1 MAPHLCGATFLKM
14 ANVMHNTNLDKLTDY
29 PFDRL
34 RTLLNGIDAPE
45 GIEPMIMS
53 LGEPQHPSPALLAET
68 VNKHADQWAKYPPI
82 AGTPDLLAAIT
93 GWLTKRY
100 ELKSGFIDAGQ
111 NVVAVSGTREA
122 LYMAGDIAIP
132 PEKNSQQPA
141 VLIPNPFYQ
150 VYIGAAMMNQA
161 EPVYMSATPENSFLP
176 DFSALD
182 EATLKRTALAFL
194 CTPSNPQGAVA
205 DLEYLKNAIT
215 LARKYDF
222 VLAIDE
228 CYAEIYDQT
237 PPPGGLE
244 ATQALGGSLDNVLVF
259 HSLSKRSNAPGLR
272 SGFVAGDPDLIQKF
286 KTLRNYGGASVP
298 IPLLAASAALWRD
311 DSHVEENRKLYREK
325 FDRAD
330 QLLAGRFEYYRPAG
344 GFYLWLNVG
353 DGEAAA
359 AKLWGEAGVRVI
371 PGGYL
376 ARPDSSGTNPGAPYI
391 RIALV
396 QEPEFISEALSR
408 IVETLS

>member
-122 LYMAGDIAIP
+122 LYMPGDIAIP

-228 CYAEIYDQT
+228 CYAEIYVQT
-237 PPPGGLE
+237 PPP
-244 ATQALGGSLDNVLVF
+244 
-259 HSLSKRSNAPGLR
+259 
-272 SGFVAGDPDLIQKF
+272 
-286 KTLRNYGGASVP
+286 
-298 IPLLAASAALWRD
+298 
-311 DSHVEENRKLYREK
+311 
-325 FDRAD
+325 
-330 QLLAGRFEYYRPAG
+330 
-344 GFYLWLNVG
+344 
-353 DGEAAA
+353 
-359 AKLWGEAGVRVI
+359 
-371 PGGYL
+371 
-376 ARPDSSGTNPGAPYI
+376 
-391 RIALV
+391 
-396 QEPEFISEALSR
+396 
-408 IVETLS
+408 

>member
-1 MAPHLCGATFLKM
+1 
-14 ANVMHNTNLDKLTDY
+14 MHNTNLDNLVDY

-34 RTLLNGIDAPE
+34 RTLLNGIDAPANKT
-45 GIEPMIMS
+45 PMIMS
-53 LGEPQHPSPALLAET
+53 LGEPQHPSPSLLADT
-68 VNKHADQWAKYPPI
+68 VNKFSDQWAKYPPI
-82 AGTPDLLAAIT
+82 AGTPDLLKAVS

-100 ELKSGFIDAGQ
+100 NLKLNSVDATQ
-111 NVVAVSGTREA
+111 NIVVVSGTREA

-132 PEKNSQQPA
+132 PEKNNQQPV

-150 VYIGAAMMNQA
+150 VYIGATIMNGA
-161 EPVYMSATPENSFLP
+161 EPVYMPAIPANGFLP
-176 DFSALD
+176 DFDSL
-182 EATLKRTALAFL
+182 EKSILERTALAFL
-194 CTPSNPQGAVA
+194 CTPSNPQGAIA
-205 DLEYLKNAIT
+205 SLDYLKNAIE

-222 VLAIDE
+222 VLAVDE
-228 CYAEIYDQT
+228 CYAEIYDQS

-244 ATQALGGSLDNVLVF
+244 ACQALGAGFQNVLVF

-272 SGFVAGDPDLIQKF
+272 SGFVAGDPDLIQKY

-298 IPLLAASAALWRD
+298 IPLLEASAALWRD
-311 DSHVEENRKLYREK
+311 DAHVEENRRLYRQK
-325 FDRAD
+325 FDIAD
-330 QLLAGRFEYYRPAG
+330 QILNGHFDYYRPAG

-376 ARPDSSGTNPGAPYI
+376 ARPDTSGTNPGTPYI

-396 QEPEFISEALSR
+396 QDPGFISEALIS
-408 IVETLS
+408 ITKTLI

>member
-1 MAPHLCGATFLKM
+1 
-14 ANVMHNTNLDKLTDY
+14 MHNSNLDKLTDY

-34 RTLLNGIDAPE
+34 RALLNGIDAPSDK
-45 GIEPMIMS
+45 EPMIMS
-53 LGEPQHPSPALLAET
+53 LGEPQHPSPALLADT

-82 AGTPDLLAAIT
+82 AGTPDLLDAIKE
-93 GWLTKRY
+93 WLTKRY
-100 ELKSGFIDAGQ
+100 DLKADYVEASQ
-111 NVVAVSGTREA
+111 NIVAVSGTREA

-132 PEKNSQQPA
+132 PEKNGQQPA
-141 VLIPNPFYQ
+141 VLLPNPFYQ
-150 VYIGAAMMNQA
+150 VYIGAAMMSGA
-161 EPVYMSATPENSFLP
+161 EPVYMSATPENNFLP
-176 DFSALD
+176 DFAAID
-182 EATLKRTALAFL
+182 EATLNRTALAYL

-205 DLEYLKNAIT
+205 SLDYLKKAIT

-222 VLAIDE
+222 VLAVDE
-228 CYAEIYDQT
+228 CYAEIYDKT

-244 ATQALGGSLDNVLVF
+244 ACQDLGDDFKNVLVF

-272 SGFVAGDPDLIQKF
+272 SGFIAGDPDLIKKF
-286 KTLRNYGGASVP
+286 KILRNYGGASLP

-311 DSHVEENRKLYREK
+311 DAHVEENRKLYREK

-330 QLLAGRFEYYRPAG
+330 QILNGRFDYYRPEG

-353 DGEAAA
+353 DGEKAA

-371 PGGYL
+371 PGAYL
-376 ARPDSSGTNPGAPYI
+376 ARPDATGINPGAPYI

-396 QEPEFISEALSR
+396 QEPEFIGEALGR

>member
-1 MAPHLCGATFLKM
+1 MY
-14 ANVMHNTNLDKLTDY
+14 NTNLDKLTDY

-34 RTLLNGIDAPE
+34 RALLNGVDAPADK
-45 GIEPMIMS
+45 EPLIMS
-53 LGEPQHPSPALLAET
+53 LGEPQHPSPTLLMEAI
-68 VNKHADQWAKYPPI
+68 NKHADQWAKYPPI
-82 AGTPDLLAAIT
+82 AGTPDLLDAIRD
-93 GWLTKRY
+93 WLNTRY
-100 ELKSGFIDAGQ
+100 NLADGMIEASENIC
-111 NVVAVSGTREA
+111 AVSGTREA

-132 PEKNSQQPA
+132 PQKNGGEPV

-150 VYIGAAMMNQA
+150 VYIGAAMMSRA
-161 EPVYMSATPENSFLP
+161 EPVYMSATPENNFLP
-176 DFSALD
+176 DFAALD
-182 EATLKRTALAFL
+182 EATLARTALAFL

-205 DLEYLKNAIT
+205 DLDYLKKAVA

-244 ATQALGGSLDNVLVF
+244 ACQELAGEQKNNMENVLVF

-272 SGFVAGDPDLIQKF
+272 SGFVAGDPALIKKF
-286 KTLRNYGGASVP
+286 KTLRNYGGATLP
-298 IPLLAASAALWRD
+298 IPILAASAALWRD
-311 DSHVEENRKLYREK
+311 DGHVQENRKLYRQK

-330 QLLAGRFEYYRPAG
+330 QILGDQFGYYRPAG
-344 GFYLWLNVG
+344 GFYLWLDVG

-359 AKLWGEAGVRVI
+359 RKLWQEAGVKVI

-376 ARPDSSGTNPGAPYI
+376 ARPDASGLNPGAPYI

-408 IVETLS
+408 VVETLR

>member
-1 MAPHLCGATFLKM
+1 
-14 ANVMHNTNLDKLTDY
+14 MHNTNLDKLTDY

-34 RTLLNGIDAPE
+34 RSLLNGIKAPE
-45 GIEPMIMS
+45 DKTQMIMS

-68 VNKHADQWAKYPPI
+68 VNKHADRWAKYPPI
-82 AGTPDLLAAIT
+82 AGTPDLLDAIKD
-93 GWLTKRY
+93 WLTKRY
-100 ELKSGFIDAGQ
+100 DLTSDALRASQ
-111 NVVAVSGTREA
+111 NIVAVSGTREA
-122 LYMAGDIAIP
+122 LYMMGDIAIP
-132 PEKNSQQPA
+132 RQKDGQQPV
-141 VLIPNPFYQ
+141 VLMPNPFYQ
-150 VYIGAAMMNQA
+150 VYIGAAMMSGA
-161 EPVYMSATPENSFLP
+161 EPVYMSATPENGFLP
-176 DFSALD
+176 DFSELS
-182 EATLKRTALAFL
+182 EATLRRTALAFL

-205 DLEYLKNAIT
+205 DLDYLKKAIS

-222 VLAIDE
+222 VLAVDE

-237 PPPGGLE
+237 PPPGGL
-244 ATQALGGSLDNVLVF
+244 QACQDLEPDLKPDFTNVLVF

-272 SGFVAGDPDLIQKF
+272 SGFIAGDADLIQKF
-286 KTLRNYGGASVP
+286 KTLRNYGGASLP

-311 DSHVEENRKLYREK
+311 DAHVEENRKLYRQK
-325 FDRAD
+325 FDLAD
-330 QLLAGRFEYYRPAG
+330 QILAGRFDYYRPEG

-376 ARPDSSGTNPGAPYI
+376 ARADQTGVNPGAPFI

-396 QEPEFISEALSR
+396 QEPEFISDALSR
-408 IVETLS
+408 IVETLA

>member
-1 MAPHLCGATFLKM
+1 
-14 ANVMHNTNLDKLTDY
+14 MHNTNLEKLTDY

-34 RTLLNGIDAPE
+34 RALLNGIDAPADKT
-45 GIEPMIMS
+45 PMIMS

-82 AGTPDLLAAIT
+82 AGTQDLLNAIKD
-93 GWLTKRY
+93 WLDQRY
-100 ELKSGFIDAGQ
+100 QLPANSIDAGQ
-111 NVVAVSGTREA
+111 NIVAVSGTREA

-132 PEKNSQQPA
+132 PQKNGQQPV

-150 VYIGAAMMNQA
+150 VYIGAAMMSRA
-161 EPVYMSATPENSFLP
+161 EPVYMSATPENGFLP
-176 DFSALD
+176 DFDALD

-205 DLEYLKNAIT
+205 DLDYLTKAIE

-222 VLAIDE
+222 VLAVDE
-228 CYAEIYDQT
+228 CYAEIYDQL

-244 ATQALGGSLDNVLVF
+244 ACQSLGKGFKNVLVF

-286 KTLRNYGGASVP
+286 KTLRNYGGASLP
-298 IPLLAASAALWRD
+298 IPILAASAALWRD
-311 DSHVEENRKLYREK
+311 NNHVEVNRKLYRQK

-330 QLLAGRFEYYRPAG
+330 QILTGRFDHYRPQG

-353 DGEAAA
+353 DGEKAAF
-359 AKLWGEAGVRVI
+359 KLWQEAGVKVI
-371 PGGYL
+371 PGAYL
-376 ARPDSSGTNPGAPYI
+376 ARPDAAGLNPGAHFI

-396 QEPEFISEALSR
+396 QEPEFISEALSLV
-408 IVETLS
+408 VETLS